1 MIRRRYN
8 DSIVISKIYLEM
20 AMEEFGIRARALS
33 RILKIS
39 RTYAGL
45 QGSDNIKQAYA
56 AEAKHSKTFDRKL
69 MV

>member
-1 MIRRRYN
+1 M
-8 DSIVISKIYLEM
+8 VVSKIYLEM

-45 QGSDNIKQAYA
+45 QGSDNIKQA
-56 AEAKHSKTFDRKL
+56 EAKHSRTFDRKL

>member
-1 MIRRRYN
+1 M
-8 DSIVISKIYLEM
+8 VVSKIYLEM